1 MRFLSAILLAAI
13 AAVSAQQVG
22 TQHAYGKNI
31 GSRLLIPHEQRLQAR
46 SSGAASTGGLYFVQ
60 DDNQMDEDGEHG
72 QCARDLKFVGG
83 KANVEGWV
91 PSSNDANA
99 GVGPYG
105 ACCAEM
111 DVWDTF

>member
-31 GSRLLIPHEQRLQAR
+31 GSRLLIPHEQRL
-46 SSGAASTGGLYFVQ
+46 
-60 DDNQMDEDGEHG
+60 QMDEDGEHG